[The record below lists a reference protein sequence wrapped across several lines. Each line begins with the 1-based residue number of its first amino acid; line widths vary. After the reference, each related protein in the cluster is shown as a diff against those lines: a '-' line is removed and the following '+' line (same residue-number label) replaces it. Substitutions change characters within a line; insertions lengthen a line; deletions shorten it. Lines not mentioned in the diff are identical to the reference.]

1 MIDVHNVGKKD
12 TKYMSFQKNCAPL
25 LDRSA
30 CSTRRDFVAL
40 PLGDN
45 VINSEL
51 AESFKNGFRGDAA
64 GVDVSAKAE
73 SSYKGEF
80 VSFSP
85 DRSKAAKPKSFK
97 PKQSRTMTITGM
109 TDLLETRPSSHV
121 SHSAPNA
128 ALAKAAET
136 VLAKPNITLGSTW
149 GQPPKT
155 SYSQEFRGLRP
166 SPSAPEV
173 GQLGGR
179 EDERP
184 SVLLPAS
191 HPSFTTRRVL
201 YMSPGQ

>member
-80 VSFSP
+80 VTFSP

-109 TDLLETRPSSHV
+109 KDLMETRASSHV

-149 GQPPKT
+149 GRPPKT
-155 SYSQEFRGLRP
+155 SYKHEFGGLRP
-166 SPSAPEV
+166 SASSPHIDA
-173 GQLGGR
+173 GAGGGSS
-179 EDERP
+179 EA
-184 SVLLPAS
+184 SMLLPRD
-191 HPSFTTRRVL
+191 HDSFKMRRCCC
-201 YMSPGQ
+201 